1 MYLNFGKRKKPYV
14 QKEKTLKVEI
24 TNPIIIK
31 QETPFLES
39 KSLPVFS
46 KEIPQ
51 PPPPPQLKPNILK
64 QKSSY
69 SPYMDE
75 LKQKISSRLSE
86 FGFGKIKLNEIK
98 LNEIKLNEIKYLKRI
113 IKRI

>member
-46 KEIPQ
+46 KEIPK
-51 PPPPPQLKPNILK
+51 PPPPPQLKP
-64 QKSSY
+64 
-69 SPYMDE
+69 
-75 LKQKISSRLSE
+75 SRHHRQNRSVPHRKVP
-86 FGFGKIKLNEIK
+86 GI
-98 LNEIKLNEIKYLKRI
+98 RQ
-113 IKRI
+113 R